1 MIEGDVKKLLRA
13 VRGELARGDAAGRF
27 EGVSIDSRT
36 VQPGQL
42 FVCIVGERFDGH
54 DFLAQAFEKKA
65 AGAVVSSREK
75 IPALPPDAPKPFVV
89 QARDTLAALQDLAHC
104 HRNSVSPRVVGVTGT
119 NGKSSTKEMIA
130 SVCETKFKTLKTGGN
145 LNNHIG
151 LPLTLLELAPG
162 HEVAVLEMG
171 MSAAGEIRR
180 LAEIARPDIGV
191 ITNISEAHL
200 TQLKTVKNVQSAKGE
215 LFESLGGEGTAVVN
229 ADDPLVLDLARSL
242 RARRITYGIDNEADV
257 RAGNIR
263 PRPDRGFDFDV
274 SMFGKSFPLTL
285 PFLGRFNIYNALAAV
300 ATGHSLG
307 VEPEHMAEGLA
318 HCRLLGQR
326 SEIIHHDSMTIINDT
341 YNANPRSMLAA
352 LDILVQYR
360 SAGRKFF
367 VMGDM
372 LELDESAPSAHA
384 GIGEE
389 VARLPVDRFV
399 TVGPLAGLAGQRALD
414 AGMERDRVVLAENH
428 EAAADYLS
436 RNARSGDCLL
446 FKGSRGAAMEKAIQG
461 LLKKKAL

>member
-1 MIEGDVKKLLRA
+1 MKKLLET
-13 VRGELARGDAAGRF
+13 VRGELVRGDMAARF
-27 EGVSIDSRT
+27 QGVSIDSRT

-42 FVCIVGERFDGH
+42 FVCIAGERFDGH
-54 DFLAQAFEKKA
+54 NFLSQAFEKKA
-65 AGAVVSSREK
+65 AGAVVSNREK
-75 IPALPPDAPKPFVV
+75 IPAPPPRAGATAQFAV
-89 QARDTLAALQDLAHC
+89 QTQDTLRALQDLAHG
-104 HRNSVSPRVVGVTGT
+104 HRNSVPLRVVGVTGT
-119 NGKSSTKEMIA
+119 NGKSTAKEMIA
-130 SVCETKFKTLKTGGN
+130 SVCETKFKTLKTQGN

-151 LPLTLLELAPG
+151 LPLTLLELSPG

-200 TQLKTVKNVQSAKGE
+200 VRLKTVKNVQSAKGE
-215 LFESLGGEGTAVVN
+215 LFESLDARGTAVVN
-229 ADDPLVLDLARSL
+229 ADDPLVLDLARSV
-242 RARRITYGIDNEADV
+242 RARKITFGIDNPADV

-263 PRPDRGFDFDV
+263 PHPGQGFDFDV
-274 SMFGKSFPLTL
+274 TLFGKTFPLTL

-307 VEPEHMAEGLA
+307 VEPERMAEGLA
-318 HCRLLGQR
+318 HSRLLGQR

-341 YNANPRSMLAA
+341 YNANPRSVLAA

-372 LELDESAPSAHA
+372 LELGESAPSAHA

-389 VARLPVDRFV
+389 VARLAVDRFV
-399 TVGPLAGLAGQRALD
+399 TVGALAGLAGKRALD
-414 AGMERDRVVLAENH
+414 AGMERDRVVLAGDH
-428 EAAADYLS
+428 EEAADYLS

-461 LLKKKAL
+461 LLKKKAR